1 MRGTQSKFF
10 ERAENLFIL
19 GSLLLVTQA
28 MAPLIMIGA
37 TGDEALT
44 DSNPATMLSALAA
57 YSVALLLLLRKPR
70 QASGV
75 AVDNWMVLVVF
86 ALPLISV
93 FWSEQ
98 PGLSL
103 RRAIALAMTGVFCL
117 YIATRLSPDEFL
129 RRLLLALFIGGV
141 ASILYTALFPGV
153 AIEHSAI
160 NNGSWKGVYGH
171 KAILGRIAAVAV
183 AVSLYVRPRYRW
195 EQVIRWATIAIFIVL
210 SYKSQSRASWLM
222 IIASF
227 GFAVI
232 FTAVRSRRLS
242 NGIKLTI
249 AATISLSIL
258 AGAIAGYTLIL
269 NDLGR
274 TDTFSGRTTLWR
286 GAIAVAMAT
295 HPYLGAGYRAFWTE
309 TGAAGVREYIM
320 DWAGLP
326 THGHNGYLDVW
337 LEMGIPGII
346 IFLTFLFTTIFRVG
360 RRVLR
365 EPAETVWSALSIF
378 IFIFVLNNA
387 SVTVAFKH
395 TDIAWIFAV
404 LAFVYAR
411 SSITARQP
419 ATSRRFLG
427 PSAAPVP
434 SPVYASR
441 PAP

>member
-1 MRGTQSKFF
+1 M
-10 ERAENLFIL
+10 
-19 GSLLLVTQA
+19 
-28 MAPLIMIGA
+28 
-37 TGDEALT
+37 
-44 DSNPATMLSALAA
+44 
-57 YSVALLLLLRKPR
+57 ALLLLLRRPR
-70 QASGV
+70 QACGV
-75 AVDNWMVLVVF
+75 ALDNWLILVVF

-98 PGLSL
+98 PGVSL
-103 RRAIALAMTGVFCL
+103 RRAIALAMTGVYCL

-141 ASILYTALFPGV
+141 ASILYTVLFPGV

-160 NNGSWKGVYGH
+160 NTGSWKGVYGH

-183 AVSLYVRPRYRW
+183 AVSLYVRPRHRW
-195 EQVIRWATIAIFIVL
+195 EQAIRWASIAIFLFL

-222 IIASF
+222 ILASL

-232 FTAVRSRRLS
+232 FVAVRSPRLS
-242 NGIKLTI
+242 NGIKLAV
-249 AATISLSIL
+249 AAIISFSIV
-258 AGAIAGYTLIL
+258 AGVIAGYSVIL
-269 NDLGR
+269 SDLGR
-274 TDTFSGRTTLWR
+274 TDTFSGRTSLWR

-337 LEMGIPGII
+337 LEMGIAGLVV
-346 IFLTFLFTTIFRVG
+346 FVAFVFTTVVRVG
-360 RRVLR
+360 RRVIR
-365 EPAETVWSALSIF
+365 EPEETVWSALSIF
-378 IFIFVLNNA
+378 IFIFILNNA

-411 SSITARQP
+411 SSVTARQP
-419 ATSRRFLG
+419 ATSGRF
-427 PSAAPVP
+427 AVP
-434 SPVYASR
+434 ATS
-441 PAP
+441 PAPLSAYAFRRVP